1 MQISTQPRLQGAEPL
16 EQRAQARANP
26 FAGMSLQL
34 RLTLVFTAFLAL
46 VLIVVAALVYGLT
59 QRSILETVA
68 SRAEQEFNNAFEA
81 MRQNPA
87 IDPDNRS
94 GWVQN
99 LSGDTRLFV
108 NIYQS
113 EPQLSLGSE
122 PNFAF
127 ERVPQMLTMQNADGS
142 AFASYL
148 GEANFQKL
156 LTDERVGV
164 SQLVQDAQGRS
175 WFIEARRATFSFIPS
190 VFEFPCLIMV
200 ALPVSTDTLSQLR
213 VNLIQTIV
221 VAFVVFA
228 LGVWFL
234 AQRVLAPLKR
244 VTKAASRI
252 SSQDLSQRVPAPP
265 TRDEVG
271 ELALTLNRMLGRLQE
286 TFETQRRFTADASHE
301 LRTPVTAIAGHVS
314 YLLRRTNPTPEQQE
328 SLKIIQSEAGRMSKL
343 VNDLLELARAD
354 AGFSV
359 ERVPFNLV
367 EVVEEVKK
375 ELAPVAG
382 RSSLRTFSPQP
393 LLEVEGDAGRL
404 KQVLLNLVQN
414 ALNAGATQVDVAL
427 TLEGRRARLE
437 VLDNGP
443 GIPES
448 ALPNLFDRFYR
459 VDGARSTRGNGSG
472 LGLAIVK
479 WIVEQ
484 HGGEVTVE
492 SKVGEGTVFTVFLP
506 TPAQGGALP
515 APRARANP
523 KA

>member
-1 MQISTQPRLQGAEPL
+1 MRGLRGV
-16 EQRAQARANP
+16 
-26 FAGMSLQL
+26 SLQL

-46 VLIVVAALVYGLT
+46 VLIVVAVVVYGLT

-68 SRAEQEFNNAFEA
+68 SRAEQEYSNALEA

-87 IDPDNRS
+87 LDSSTRG

-99 LSGDTRLFV
+99 LSGDTQLFV
-108 NIYQS
+108 NIYLP
-113 EPQLSLGSE
+113 EPQLSARST
-122 PNFAF
+122 PFFAF
-127 ERVPQMLTMQNADGS
+127 ERVPQMYVVKDAGGEALS
-142 AFASYL
+142 EYL
-148 GEANFQKL
+148 GDADLQRL
-156 LTDERVGV
+156 LSGEPLSQVVRDVRGRTWYVEGRLERFNLSNLEVP
-164 SQLVQDAQGRS
+164 A
-175 WFIEARRATFSFIPS
+175 AM
-190 VFEFPCLIMV
+190 MV

-213 VNLIQTIV
+213 INLIQTIV
-221 VAFVVFA
+221 VAFVGFA

-234 AQRVLAPLKR
+234 AQRVLAPLKQ
-244 VTKAASRI
+244 VTQAASRI
-252 SSQDLSQRVPAPP
+252 SSHDLSQRVPAPP

-301 LRTPVTAIAGHVS
+301 LRTPVTAIAGHAS
-314 YLLRRTNPTPEQQE
+314 YLLRRTNPTPEQEE
-328 SLKIIQSEAGRMSKL
+328 SLKIIRSEAARMSKL

-359 ERVPFNLV
+359 DRVPFNLV

-375 ELAPVAG
+375 ELAPVLGGA
-382 RSSLRTFSPQP
+382 SLRTFSPQP
-393 LLEVEGDAGRL
+393 LLEIEGDAGRL

-414 ALNAGATQVDVAL
+414 ALNAGATQVDVSL

-443 GIPES
+443 GIPEG
-448 ALPNLFDRFYR
+448 ALPKLFDRFYR

-506 TPAQGGALP
+506 APPQAGALP
-515 APRARANP
+515 VPRPRVA
-523 KA
+523 KAAQV